1 MSWLFRICPSVGLE
15 QDPWVS
21 LMLQGHFIPRK
32 LLLHILHFH
41 WSKSVH
47 WNVWEWNAKLKK
59 YIFLNLLD
67 HLQSMAIVLV
77 PLLHSS
83 NFVKFTATLYTLL
96 SLTCFF
102 FLYSLRLPY
111 HNLPH
116 EIHATI
122 HIDLMGQIKSWK
134 KMSSFS
140 VYNSFIRKNEF
151 SRKWLTLNP
160 PVFLSLNFSSL
171 IFQIQFYKI

>member
-1 MSWLFRICPSVGLE
+1 
-15 QDPWVS
+15 
-21 LMLQGHFIPRK
+21 MLQGHLIPRK
-32 LLLHILHFH
+32 FLLHILDFH
-41 WSKSVH
+41 WSKSFH
-47 WNVWEWNAKLKK
+47 WNVREQNAKLKK

-96 SLTCFF
+96 SMTCFF

-134 KMSSFS
+134 KICLLFLYTKVLYEKMSFLKNGWPWILQYSS
-140 VYNSFIRKNEF
+140 VWI
-151 SRKWLTLNP
+151 
-160 PVFLSLNFSSL
+160 FLL
-171 IFQIQFYKI
+171 

>member
-102 FLYSLRLPY
+102 FSIFLEASISQFTPWNTCHNPYRL
-111 HNLPH
+111 NGSNKIL
-116 EIHATI
+116 EK
-122 HIDLMGQIKSWK
+122 D
-134 KMSSFS
+134 
-140 VYNSFIRKNEF
+140 
-151 SRKWLTLNP
+151 
-160 PVFLSLNFSSL
+160 VFLFC
-171 IFQIQFYKI
+171 IQQFYTKKWVFSKMADLESSSISQFELFFSNISNSIL